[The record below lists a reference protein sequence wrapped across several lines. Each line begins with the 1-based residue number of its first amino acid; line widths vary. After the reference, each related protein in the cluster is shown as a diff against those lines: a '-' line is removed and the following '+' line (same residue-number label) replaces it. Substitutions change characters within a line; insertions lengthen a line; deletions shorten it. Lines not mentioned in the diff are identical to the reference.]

1 MYLDSVTHG
10 ALNSPWGA
18 RTALPFYAQFQTF
31 NEAYDYCKKKLEP
44 MLFMGEQACV
54 IWDSDVGRQIIETF
68 VLSED
73 VGAFCFPL
81 AIFITILL
89 RQLYW
94 ELGINFYSLNLS

>member
-1 MYLDSVTHG
+1 MFSEYLDSITHG

-18 RTALPFYAQFQTF
+18 RIALPFYAQFQTF

-54 IWDSDVGRQIIETF
+54 IWDSTVGRQIIETF

-73 VGAFCFPL
+73 VGAFRLRF
-81 AIFITILL
+81 FIAVFL
-89 RQLYW
+89 R
-94 ELGINFYSLNLS
+94 

>member
-1 MYLDSVTHG
+1 MFSVYLDSVTHG

-18 RTALPFYAQFQTF
+18 RTALPFYTQFQTF

-54 IWDSDVGRQIIETF
+54 IWESSVGRQIIETF

-73 VGAFCFPL
+73 VSVFCL
-81 AIFITILL
+81 
-89 RQLYW
+89 
-94 ELGINFYSLNLS
+94 